1 MSGLPAL
8 ARAVADLVRRAG
20 EAIMAV
26 YAGAFAV
33 EIKDD
38 ASPLTAADLAAHRI
52 LVAGLVALAPPW
64 PVLSEESADVPWTE
78 RQRWSRYWLVDPL
91 DGTREFVKRNG
102 EFTVNVALID
112 GHRPILGVVLA
123 PVSGELA
130 LAWQGG
136 GAWREAGPGA
146 TPQRLHSRALPERP
160 MVAGSRSH
168 ASPAEQALLA
178 RLGPYEALALGSSL
192 KFLRLAAGAADL
204 YVRLGPTSEWDTAA
218 AQCVLEQA
226 GGAVL
231 GLDGAPLAYNTKESL
246 LNPHFVAVGDPAQ
259 DWRTKLG
266 LASGNP
272 DA

>member
-8 ARAVADLVRRAG
+8 SRAVADLARRAG

-33 EIKDD
+33 ELKDD

-52 LVAGLVALAPPW
+52 LVSGLAALAPPW
-64 PVLSEESADVPWTE
+64 PVLSEESVDVPWTE

-102 EFTVNVALID
+102 EFTVNVALVD

-123 PVSGELA
+123 PVSGKLA

-136 GAWREAGPGA
+136 GAWCEAEPGA
-146 TPQRLHSRALPERP
+146 TPQRLRSRALPQRP

-168 ASPAEQALLA
+168 ASREEQALLA
-178 RLGPYEALALGSSL
+178 RLGPHDALALGSSL
-192 KFLRLAAGAADL
+192 KFLRLAEGAADL

-231 GLDGAPLAYNTKESL
+231 GLAGTALAYNTKESL
-246 LNPHFVAVGDPAQ
+246 LNPHFIAVGDPAQ

-266 LASGNP
+266 PVS
-272 DA
+272 